1 VKRRTRRD
9 IEVFSLSFLDCVC
22 CGFGAIIL
30 LLTLVRMGEPQAIE
44 QAREDLKK
52 RIARLERELYEIRG
66 ETTLL
71 SREMVGKREQLSVDR
86 EAVARLQGDLE
97 RLRGEFK
104 ASRELSQVQD
114 VIQGRFLAAQQKLSE
129 EMKRLQE
136 ESQRP
141 PPSAKGL
148 VGGIPVDSEYVIFV
162 IDTSGSMQ
170 RFAWPALQQK
180 MAQTLDAYP
189 RVKGMQVMNDEGVY
203 MFSTYAGKWIPDT
216 PGRRQAVLQRLS
228 GWNAYSNSSPVEGIE
243 AAIKQL
249 AKSGMKVSIYVF
261 GDEFTGRSIEGVLKA
276 VDYMNARD
284 TSGARRVRIHAIG
297 FPTLFS
303 ASAQAEF
310 SESTTVR
317 FAMLMRALC
326 ERNGG
331 AFVGLNS
338 LEP

>member
-1 VKRRTRRD
+1 MKRHRRRD
-9 IEVFSLSFLDCVC
+9 IEVISLSFLDCIC

-30 LLTLVRMGEPQAIE
+30 LLTLVRMSEPQAIE
-44 QAREDLKK
+44 QAREDLQG

-66 ETTLL
+66 ETTIL
-71 SREMVGKREQLSVDR
+71 SRELVGKREQLSLDR
-86 EAVARLQGDLE
+86 EAVARLQGDLSS
-97 RLRGEFK
+97 LRGEFK

-114 VIQGRFLAAQQKLSE
+114 VMQGRFLAAQQQLTE

-141 PPSAKGL
+141 ARSKEL

-170 RFAWPALQQK
+170 RFAWPALLRK
-180 MAQTLDAYP
+180 MSQTLDAYP
-189 RVKGMQVMNDEGVY
+189 KVKGLQVMNDEGVY

-216 PGRRQAVLQRLS
+216 PGRRQAVIQRLT

-243 AAIKQL
+243 AAIRSL
-249 AKSGMKVSIYVF
+249 AKGGLKISIYVF
-261 GDEFTGRSIEGVLKA
+261 GDEFTGRSVEGVLRA
-276 VDYMNARD
+276 VERMNAKD
-284 TSGARRVRIHAIG
+284 SSGARRVRIHAIG

-317 FAMLMRALC
+317 FAMLMRAIC
-326 ERNGG
+326 ESNAG

>member
-1 VKRRTRRD
+1 MKRHRRRD
-9 IEVFSLSFLDCVC
+9 VEVISLSFLDCIC

-30 LLTLVRMGEPQAIE
+30 LLTLVRMSEPQAIE
-44 QAREDLKK
+44 QAREDLKG

-71 SREMVGKREQLSVDR
+71 SRELVGKREQLSVDR

-97 RLRGEFK
+97 SLRGQFK

-114 VIQGRFLAAQQKLSE
+114 VMQGRFLAAQERLTE

-141 PPSAKGL
+141 ARSKEL

-170 RFAWPALQQK
+170 RFAWPALLQK
-180 MAQTLDAYP
+180 MSQTLDAYP
-189 RVKGMQVMNDEGVY
+189 KVKGLQVMNDEGVY

-216 PGRRQAVLQRLS
+216 PGRRQAVIQRLA

-243 AAIKQL
+243 AAIQQL
-249 AKSGMKVSIYVF
+249 AKGSLKISIYVF
-261 GDEFTGRSIEGVLKA
+261 GDEFTGRSIEGVLRA
-276 VDYMNARD
+276 VERMNARD
-284 TSGARRVRIHAIG
+284 ASGARRVRIHAIG

-303 ASAQAEF
+303 ATAQAEF

>member
-1 VKRRTRRD
+1 MKRHRRRD
-9 IEVFSLSFLDCVC
+9 IEVISLSFLDCIC

-30 LLTLVRMGEPQAIE
+30 LLTLVRMSEPQAIE
-44 QAREDLKK
+44 QAREDLQG

-66 ETTLL
+66 ETTIL
-71 SREMVGKREQLSVDR
+71 SRELVGKREQLSLDR
-86 EAVARLQGDLE
+86 EAVARLQGDLSS
-97 RLRGEFK
+97 LRGEFK

-114 VIQGRFLAAQQKLSE
+114 VIQGRFLAAQQQLTE

-141 PPSAKGL
+141 ARSKEL

-170 RFAWPALQQK
+170 RFAWPALLRK
-180 MAQTLDAYP
+180 MSQTLDAYP
-189 RVKGMQVMNDEGVY
+189 KVKGLQVMNDEGVY

-216 PGRRQAVLQRLS
+216 PGRRQAVIQRLT

-243 AAIKQL
+243 AAIRSL
-249 AKSGMKVSIYVF
+249 AKGGLKISIYVF
-261 GDEFTGRSIEGVLKA
+261 GDEFTGRSIEGVLRA
-276 VDYMNARD
+276 VERMNAKD
-284 TSGARRVRIHAIG
+284 SSGARRVRIHAIG

>member
-1 VKRRTRRD
+1 
-9 IEVFSLSFLDCVC
+9 
-22 CGFGAIIL
+22 
-30 LLTLVRMGEPQAIE
+30 
-44 QAREDLKK
+44 
-52 RIARLERELYEIRG
+52 
-66 ETTLL
+66 
-71 SREMVGKREQLSVDR
+71 
-86 EAVARLQGDLE
+86 VARLQGDLE
-97 RLRGEFK
+97 SLRGEFK

-114 VIQGRFLAAQQKLSE
+114 VMQGRFLSAQQRLTE

-136 ESQRP
+136 QSQRP
-141 PPSAKGL
+141 PSSKEL

-170 RFAWPALQQK
+170 RFAWPALQTK

-189 RVKGMQVMNDEGVY
+189 KVKGLQVMNDEGVY
-203 MFSTYAGKWIPDT
+203 MFSSYAAKWIPDT
-216 PGRRQAVLQRLS
+216 PGRRQAVLQRLA

-243 AAIKQL
+243 AAIRTL
-249 AKSGMKVSIYVF
+249 AKGDLKISIYVF
-261 GDEFTGRSIEGVLKA
+261 GDEFTGKSVEGVLKA
-276 VDYMNARD
+276 VDYMNSRNA
-284 TSGARRVRIHAIG
+284 SGARRVRIHAIG

-303 ASAQAEF
+303 ETAQAEF
-310 SESTTVR
+310 AETTTVR